1 MQLASP
7 RPDYL
12 KHRIMDGSGHLS
24 NAQALELVHTLHA
37 QGTSP
42 EHIVLLHL
50 SEQCND
56 AALVHAL
63 WKREAAH
70 LAARMR
76 VAARREPT
84 EPIEMV
90 AGWPA
95 ATA

>member
-1 MQLASP
+1 MQLASA

-24 NAQALELVHTLHA
+24 NAQALELVHALHA

-56 AALVHAL
+56 AALVQAL

-84 EPIEMV
+84 EVIEIV
-90 AGWPA
+90 AA
-95 ATA
+95 APLANA